1 MICSSFNPPF
11 ELLLTHNSLR
21 KQILESQ
28 HNTPGTMPA
37 TSPNSFVMAAPDRR
51 PSERESGESLPVT
64 QISQIEGNVLS
75 QRPWDSSMSSV
86 VLSEKAQLELWLQL
100 CTCSPADFIDLCSSI
115 LGQLADGHREMTEL
129 LTLRHML
136 DIDCIQRLDHDVVV
150 LQKSRLSVALVM
162 RVVEALS
169 VRLTDY
175 HGPDSPR
182 RREWQFRALLSA
194 LTLLTYHK
202 VTHLSDT
209 TLGKLERACGQL
221 NQDAYYAAQVA
232 SDELRD
238 GTCMYLVRLIS
249 DYIKFFKSDQPIV
262 VTIFSRVL
270 NVAFAAANAYQ
281 YNGPAV
287 VVELDSAFRTLRA
300 RRQDKYKALGSL
312 TELTRTIKI
321 IYLWGLAE
329 DRSQLDDLA
338 YQLAKLAVEHTIEI
352 LNSDPQLELQS
363 QPGVLWRIGESVAAN
378 LARSSNLDSFSYM
391 IGLLDNLAQIAQMF
405 PVRSESFLSKSLSPD
420 YTLSL
425 RLWRLM
431 ATSNAVQFHLKAI
444 EIMLAFHKE
453 RADNTLQLQDKAQS
467 LPREQQTAL
476 VNHINQVRKSLDDH
490 DKDAGSSWLFLRPRL
505 LTALFQP
512 PVPCVQHEQGH
523 ITAAPLAIDSG
534 HSEDEGHA
542 LDGEQ
547 PPPSTPNQPLSPQSL
562 LPELLA
568 AQVGQHRRTTSTGS
582 GSPVGLS
589 TPPPQRGRSSSD
601 ATPSL
606 THGSSA
612 SANPE
617 ALPRMQ
623 FVAFEKNHG
632 EPFTYRYPLERGKLG
647 IRRKNYFAVGI
658 SPSCQF
664 VFFLGETYASVFR
677 LCAQNLNEN
686 RIPPVLEIRAPKK
699 TIYLAAAL
707 GDDVFAVITS
717 DDCRIYSLATGD
729 GGLRQPQMI
738 CSPITNEEW
747 EPCSVG
753 ISGRYNNSAILALG
767 WKRGLNPIA
776 GQIELYNVPSG
787 SCSTTSHAN
796 YLESFYTL
804 NLCRSAQGK
813 DLDED
818 YAKSISFSPD
828 AKYLTATSQRF
839 NIVYVWILQNIPTIN
854 QFQETSRV
862 FIIRQICRTHREF
875 SQEPGVEGV
884 SSTTIFPTPFQDTGP
899 QIPPQMS
906 LGSASISTTSAA
918 QSPTHYIL
926 CTTSPSSERKYHQGL
941 EYPFLSPLLS
951 PFPLDDSPLFHC
963 ITAFVRDPHLQASA
977 VPESGNVVALLKR
990 SGNIVIVPFLNVAG
1004 RLKTPSTPKG
1014 TEPTDGLVRIEAR
1027 KEKSKSEGKK
1037 EKLKLK
1043 ANLMGR
1049 EGAMAWVTGADGVPR
1064 LIAVDCEGLLVV
1076 VGFEGD
1082 KTKLVPRTDLDFGE
1096 PLRDKD

>member
-1 MICSSFNPPF
+1 
-11 ELLLTHNSLR
+11 
-21 KQILESQ
+21 
-28 HNTPGTMPA
+28 MPA
-37 TSPNSFVMAAPDRR
+37 PKRR
-51 PSERESGESLPVT
+51 PSERESGESLPVI
-64 QISQIEGNVLS
+64 QISSQIEGNSTL
-75 QRPWDSSMSSV
+75 QRRRENSTSSV
-86 VLSEKAQLELWLQL
+86 VLSEEAQLELWLQL
-100 CTCSPADFIDLCSSI
+100 CTCSSTDFIDFCSSI

-129 LTLRHML
+129 LTLRHIL
-136 DIDCIQRLDHDVVV
+136 DIDCIRRLNHDVVV
-150 LQKSRLSVALVM
+150 LQKSHLSVALVM
-162 RVVEALS
+162 RVVEVLS

-182 RREWQFRALLSA
+182 RREWQLRALLSA
-194 LTLLTYHK
+194 LTLLTYHE

-209 TLGKLERACGQL
+209 TLAKLERACGQL
-221 NQDAYYAAQVA
+221 TQDAYYAARVA

-238 GTCMYLVRLIS
+238 GTCMYLVRLVS

-270 NVAFAAANAYQ
+270 NVAFAAGNAYQ
-281 YNGPAV
+281 YNGRAV

-329 DRSQLDDLA
+329 GRSQLDDLA
-338 YQLAKLAVEHTIEI
+338 YQLAKLAVEHTIAI
-352 LNSDPQLELQS
+352 LDSDPQLELQS
-363 QPGVLWRIGESVAAN
+363 QPSVLWRIGESVGAN
-378 LARSSNLDSFSYM
+378 LARSSNLDNFSYM

-405 PVRSESFLSKSLSPD
+405 PVRSERLLSKSLSPE

-425 RLWRLM
+425 RLWQLM
-431 ATSNAVQFHLKAI
+431 AKSKAVQFHLKAI

-467 LPREQQTAL
+467 LPREQRTAL

-490 DKDAGSSWLFLRPRL
+490 DKDAGSSWSFLRPRL
-505 LTALFQP
+505 LPAMAQS
-512 PVPCVQHEQGH
+512 PVPWVQQGH
-523 ITAAPLAIDSG
+523 ITAAPLPMDSG
-534 HSEDEGHA
+534 CSEDEGHV
-542 LDGEQ
+542 LDSDQ
-547 PPPSTPNQPLSPQSL
+547 LPPSTPPNQPLSPQSL
-562 LPELLA
+562 LSGFLT
-568 AQVGQHRRTTSTGS
+568 AQVGQHRRTSSTGS
-582 GSPVGLS
+582 GSPFEPS
-589 TPPPQRGRSSSD
+589 NPPSERDRSSSD

-606 THGSSA
+606 AHVSSA
-612 SANPE
+612 STNPE
-617 ALPRMQ
+617 ALPRMK
-623 FVAFEKNHG
+623 FAAFDTNYS
-632 EPFTYRYPLERGKLG
+632 EPFTYRFPLERGRLG
-647 IRRKNYFAVGI
+647 IRRKNYFAVGM

-664 VFFLGETYASVFR
+664 VFFLGETYASVYR
-677 LCAQNLNEN
+677 VSAQNPNED
-686 RIPPVLEIRAPKK
+686 RSTPMLEIKAPKK
-699 TIYLAAAL
+699 TVYLAAAL

-717 DDCRIYSLATGD
+717 DDCRIYSLATEYR
-729 GGLRQPQMI
+729 GLRQPQMI

-753 ISGRYNNSAILALG
+753 IASSYNDSTILALG
-767 WKRGLNPIA
+767 WKRGLNPVA
-776 GQIELYNVPSG
+776 GQIELYNILS
-787 SCSTTSHAN
+787 SSSSTTSHAD
-796 YLESFYTL
+796 YLEPFYTF
-804 NLCRSAQGK
+804 NLCRSTQGK

-828 AKYLTATSQRF
+828 VKYLTATTQRF
-839 NIVYVWILQNIPTIN
+839 NIVYVWTLENIPTN
-854 QFQETSRV
+854 NHFQETSRA

-884 SSTTIFPTPFQDTGP
+884 SSTAIFPTPFQDTGP
-899 QIPPQMS
+899 QIPSRMS
-906 LGSASISTTSAA
+906 LGSASISTTPSA

-990 SGNIVIVPFLNVAG
+990 SGHIVVMPFLNVAG

-1014 TEPTDGLVRIEAR
+1014 IEPTDGLVRIEAR
-1027 KEKSKSEGKK
+1027 KEKIKGEGKK
-1037 EKLKLK
+1037 EKPKLK

-1049 EGAMAWVTGADGVPR
+1049 EGAMAWVRGTDGVPR

-1076 VGFEGD
+1076 VGFEENRA
-1082 KTKLVPRTDLDFGE
+1082 KLVPRKDSDFGKTLKAQGLGINVM
-1096 PLRDKD
+1096 PPVDGLPDPKYV